1 MTDPS
6 GGPPSRRG
14 IAQIHDHS
22 MSLHIV
28 HRDQEGI
35 EILDLR
41 GRLVFGT
48 GNLRL
53 HEELDQIVTAGK
65 SRVVINV
72 SDVSEMDAEALSAL
86 MLVSAR
92 LRKAGGGLALVDLR
106 PSHIEDVLPAR
117 LIPGSELFKGVFQH
131 EQDAIDSFFPGRRVQ
146 RYDILEYIRSTQR
159 SMD

>member
-1 MTDPS
+1 
-6 GGPPSRRG
+6 
-14 IAQIHDHS
+14 

-41 GRLVFGT
+41 GHLVFGP

-53 HEELDQIVTAGK
+53 QEELDQIVTAGK
-65 SRVVINV
+65 SCVVINV
-72 SDVSEMDAEALSAL
+72 SDVSEMDDEALSAL
-86 MLVSAR
+86 MFASAR
-92 LRKAGGGLALVDLR
+92 LRKAGGGLALVDLK
-106 PSHIEDVLPAR
+106 PSHIEDVVAAR
-117 LIPGSELFKGVFQH
+117 LRPGSELLKEVFQH

>member
-1 MTDPS
+1 MIDPS

-14 IAQIHDHS
+14 IAQIQDHS

-41 GRLVFGT
+41 GRLVFGP

-53 HEELDQIVTAGK
+53 QEELDQIVTAGK
-65 SRVVINV
+65 SCVVINV
-72 SDVSEMDAEALSAL
+72 SDVSEMDDEGLSAL
-86 MLVSAR
+86 MLASAR
-92 LRKAGGGLALVDLR
+92 LRKAGGGLALVDLK
-106 PSHIEDVLPAR
+106 PSHIEDMVPAR
-117 LIPGSELFKGVFQH
+117 LIPGSELFKEVFQH
-131 EQDAIDSFFPGRRVQ
+131 DQEAIDSFFPGRRVQ

>member
-1 MTDPS
+1 
-6 GGPPSRRG
+6 
-14 IAQIHDHS
+14 

-41 GRLVFGT
+41 GRLVFGP

-65 SRVVINV
+65 SCVVINV
-72 SDVSEMDAEALSAL
+72 SDVSEMDDEALSAL
-86 MLVSAR
+86 MFASAR
-92 LRKAGGGLALVDLR
+92 LRKAGGGLALVDLK
-106 PSHIEDVLPAR
+106 PSHIEDVVAAR
-117 LIPGSELFKGVFQH
+117 LRPGSELLKEVFQH

>member
-1 MTDPS
+1 
-6 GGPPSRRG
+6 
-14 IAQIHDHS
+14 

-35 EILDLR
+35 EILDLS
-41 GRLVFGT
+41 GRLVFGP

-106 PSHIEDVLPAR
+106 PSHIEDVLPAQ
-117 LIPGSELFKGVFQH
+117 LIPGSELFKEVFQH